1 MYKFTR
7 FELYS
12 RIALLFSTIFIGGQI
27 VRYLVGLLFK

>member
-1 MYKFTR
+1 MNYDR

-12 RIALLFSTIFIGGQI
+12 RIALLFCSIFIVGQV

>member
-1 MYKFTR
+1 MNYDR

-12 RIALLFSTIFIGGQI
+12 RIALLFSSIFIVGQV